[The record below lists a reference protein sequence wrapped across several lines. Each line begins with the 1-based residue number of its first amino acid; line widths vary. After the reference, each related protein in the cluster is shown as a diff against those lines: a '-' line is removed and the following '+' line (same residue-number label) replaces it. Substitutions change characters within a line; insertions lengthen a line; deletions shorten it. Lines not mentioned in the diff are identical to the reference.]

1 MLTLIMREI
10 EDNWVFFVITV
21 IFAVAVSASI
31 VWGQYYNEDYNW
43 ERDIKTAVWVAFF
56 GTMAF
61 CGTGVAQMYG
71 DRTKKISALLATLA
85 VSRLQIFAARVAAGG
100 LLVLAGLL
108 PIVVTMMVVSSALAQ
123 KTPFV
128 VGLAI
133 GMWAPVFMLC
143 FSCYCIGLQSGWTL
157 NKTLPTLGAIAF
169 SFVLMGLIMI
179 KGGGSDIYAIAV
191 VFTAGCL
198 LRAWHTFSTAAF

>member
-1 MLTLIMREI
+1 MREI
-10 EDNWVFFVITV
+10 EDNRVFFVITV

-31 VWGQYYNEDYNW
+31 VWGQYYNEDYSW
-43 ERDIKTAVWVAFF
+43 EREVKTSVWVALF

-61 CGTGVAQMYG
+61 CGMGVAQMYG

-85 VSRLQIFAARVAAGG
+85 VSRLRIFMARVAAGG

-108 PIVVTMMVVSSALAQ
+108 PIFVTMMVMSSALAQ
-123 KTPFV
+123 KMPVIIGPAF
-128 VGLAI
+128 
-133 GMWAPVFMLC
+133 GMWVPIFMLC
-143 FSCYCIGLQSGWTL
+143 FACYCIGLQAGWTL

-169 SFVLMGLIMI
+169 SFVLMGIIMI
-179 KGGGSDIYAIAV
+179 KGVGPDIYAIVV

-198 LRAWHTFSTAAF
+198 LRAWHTYSTAAF